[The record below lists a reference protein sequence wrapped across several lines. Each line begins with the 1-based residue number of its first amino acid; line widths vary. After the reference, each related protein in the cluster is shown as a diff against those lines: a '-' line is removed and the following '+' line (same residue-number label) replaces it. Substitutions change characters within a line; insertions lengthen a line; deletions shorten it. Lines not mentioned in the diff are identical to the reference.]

1 MISALYSSYASLII
15 INRTYLNRIMV
26 DSLVHDEE
34 TLEFLIKKM
43 GIDNIM
49 LGSDYPFPLGEL
61 HPGKMI
67 EEARWLTNEEKTKL
81 LSGNAIR
88 FLGLDHLL
96 DTKMSE

>member
-1 MISALYSSYASLII
+1 MKRILTLLPFFFFFC
-15 INRTYLNRIMV
+15 RTYLNRIFV

-67 EEARWLTNEEKTKL
+67 EEARWLTDEEKVKL
-81 LSGNAIR
+81 LSGNAIK
-88 FLGLDHLL
+88 FLGLDI
-96 DTKMSE
+96 DTQMVE

>member
-1 MISALYSSYASLII
+1 M
-15 INRTYLNRIMV
+15 NRIFV

-67 EEARWLTNEEKTKL
+67 EDAQWLTDEEKIKL
-81 LSGNAIR
+81 LSGNAIK
-88 FLGLDHLL
+88 FLNLEHLDMK
-96 DTKMSE
+96 DTVLSE